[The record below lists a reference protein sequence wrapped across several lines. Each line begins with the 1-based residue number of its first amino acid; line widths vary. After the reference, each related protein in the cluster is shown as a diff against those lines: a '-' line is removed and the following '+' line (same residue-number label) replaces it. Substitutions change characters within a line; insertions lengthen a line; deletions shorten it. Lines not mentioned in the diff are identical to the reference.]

1 MTTLMQNVKF
11 ALRLLRKSPGFACVA
26 VVIMATLAGIGIGL
40 IAAFALGRVANSLIY
55 GVSSRDLA
63 TFLVVTMLL
72 IVVSFGA
79 SLIPALRATRVDP
92 LAVLREE

>member
-1 MTTLMQNVKF
+1 MKEIG
-11 ALRLLRKSPGFACVA
+11 LRIAFG
-26 VVIMATLAGIGIGL
+26 ATLRDVARHVVLQGMKPTLIGIGIGL
-40 IAAFALGRVANSLIY
+40 LAAFALGRIVTSMIY

-63 TFLVVTMLL
+63 TFFTVTTLL
-72 IVVSFGA
+72 ILVSLGA

>member
-1 MTTLMQNVKF
+1 MKPTL
-11 ALRLLRKSPGFACVA
+11 
-26 VVIMATLAGIGIGL
+26 IGIGIGL
-40 IAAFALGRVANSLIY
+40 LAAIALSRIVTSMIY

-63 TFLVVTMLL
+63 TFFAVTVLL
-72 IVVSFGA
+72 ILVSLGA